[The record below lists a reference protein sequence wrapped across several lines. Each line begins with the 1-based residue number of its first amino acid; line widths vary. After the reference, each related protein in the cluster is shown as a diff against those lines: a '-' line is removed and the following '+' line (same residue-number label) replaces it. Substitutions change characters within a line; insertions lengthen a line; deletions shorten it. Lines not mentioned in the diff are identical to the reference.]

1 MSRKSH
7 VSALVLISS
16 VIATSS
22 ALAAGANPHVLKGT
36 STLEPLHI
44 TGRVLR
50 AGDLPGFV
58 PKERPTTVT
67 SAVAWSKVAPL
78 GGIDVEARLRRAQF
92 VSAVREDLKWTK
104 GSDLRGAL
112 SAVVR
117 LGSAKAARAEI
128 AQQVRDF
135 AAQRKRGVVKT
146 STPFAVSGIPGSTG
160 WTATGN
166 DGTSGHS
173 VIFSDGPFTYYVGV
187 GWGTQVPNP
196 PTRAQLSAAATTL
209 YKRVHGRPAP

>member
-7 VSALVLISS
+7 VSALLLISS

-22 ALAAGANPHVLKGT
+22 ALAAGGNTQLLKVT
-36 STLEPLHI
+36 TTPNPLHI

-67 SAVAWSKVAPL
+67 SAVAWSKVAPS
-78 GGIDVEARLRRAQF
+78 GEVDVEARLRGAGF
-92 VSAVREDLKWTK
+92 VAAVREDLKWTT
-104 GSDLRGAL
+104 GSDPRGAL

-135 AAQRKRGVVKT
+135 AGQLKRGVVKT
-146 STPFAVSGIPGSTG
+146 STPFAVSGIPGSSG

-166 DGTSGHS
+166 DGTSGHNI
-173 VIFSDGPFTYYVGV
+173 IFNDGPFTYHVGV
-187 GWGTQVPNP
+187 GWGTQVTNP
-196 PTRAQLSAAATTL
+196 PTRAQLITAATTL

>member
-7 VSALVLISS
+7 VSALLLISS
-16 VIATSS
+16 VVATSP
-22 ALAAGANPHVLKGT
+22 ALAAGGNTQLLKGT
-36 STLEPLHI
+36 STLKPLHI
-44 TGRVLR
+44 AGRVLR

-67 SAVAWSKVAPL
+67 SVVAWSKVAPS
-78 GGIDVEARLRRAQF
+78 GGIDVEARLRGAGF
-92 VSAVREDLKWTK
+92 VAAVREDLEWTK
-104 GSDLRGAL
+104 GSDHGAL

-117 LGSAKAARAEI
+117 LGSARAARAEI

-135 AAQRKRGVVKT
+135 ADEPHRGVVKKYQ
-146 STPFAVSGIPGSTG
+146 PFAVPGIPGSSG

-166 DGTSGHS
+166 DGTSGHNI
-173 VIFSDGPFTYYVGV
+173 IFTDGPFTYHVGV
-187 GWGTQVPNP
+187 GWGTQVTNP
-196 PTRAQLSAAATTL
+196 PTRAQLIAAATTL